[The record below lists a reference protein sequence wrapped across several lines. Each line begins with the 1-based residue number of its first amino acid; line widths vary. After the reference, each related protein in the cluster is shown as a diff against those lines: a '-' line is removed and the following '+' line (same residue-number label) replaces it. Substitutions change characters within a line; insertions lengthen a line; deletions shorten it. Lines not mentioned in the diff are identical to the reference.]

1 MEGQAEGHLLALALQ
16 RLALRLPHDWSVTFT
31 SRGELHLWDESGT
44 ERFEGARAI
53 GLLVRML
60 AGERIEWE
68 TIGTPTDVRIPI
80 R

>member
-31 SRGELHLWDESGT
+31 SKGELHLWDDEGT

-60 AGERIEWE
+60 AGERIESHL
-68 TIGTPTDVRIPI
+68 IGTPPNVRIPI